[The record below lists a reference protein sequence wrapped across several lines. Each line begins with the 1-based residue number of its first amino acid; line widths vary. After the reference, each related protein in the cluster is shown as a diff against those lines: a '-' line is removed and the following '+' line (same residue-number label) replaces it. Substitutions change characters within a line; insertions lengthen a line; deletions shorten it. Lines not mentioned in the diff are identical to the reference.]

1 MKHPLFARY
10 QRAADLVWPRLMG
23 GCRVQ
28 RRTQEAI
35 RRTQEAIGWAFR
47 IEACRGFRFPPFA
60 AFSPLGPRVRGVAR
74 KA

>member
-1 MKHPLFARY
+1 
-10 QRAADLVWPRLMG
+10 MG

-35 RRTQEAIGWAFR
+35 GRAFR

-60 AFSPLGPRVRGVAR
+60 AFSPVGPRVRGVAR